1 MLSVLLLL
9 GAFGF
14 SWMLNKILLRYSHNF
29 GVESRQNQEN
39 LVRWSSTIKPTTG
52 GISFYITF
60 LIGALVLMVLMPVEV
75 GQSSRMLALIL
86 SATLAFMV
94 GFADDAYGTHPGMK
108 FLGQV
113 LCGVI
118 LISFGFHINFFSI
131 DNPQLIVLDY
141 LLTIMWVVGLMNSL
155 NMLDNMDAVT
165 TTIATTLVMS
175 TMIMLT
181 WREGLSEMFFVLI
194 VIAGAFA
201 GFLMW
206 NWRPA
211 KIYMGDTGSM
221 FIGLVVAFLGII
233 YFWNIPAS
241 PDNVSHIRKMVI
253 PMIVFIVP
261 IMDTTFVTFARL
273 ARGSS
278 PFVGGKDHL
287 THQMVRIGVP
297 EQMVPVTLGLV
308 SVVSGLLAFFAYTLI
323 PEWTI
328 IHTALFTA
336 YPILAFG
343 IFTFI
348 YLKGSKIAKEK
359 ALTEPA
365 PLPQPATKTS
375 SQAAEPVPSPTT
387 N

>member
-1 MLSVLLLL
+1 MQSILLLL

-14 SWMLNKILLRYSHNF
+14 SWMLNKILLRYSYNF

-39 LVRWSSTIKPTTG
+39 LVRWSSTRKPTTG

-60 LIGALVLMVLMPVEV
+60 LIGALVLMVLMPLEV
-75 GQSSRMLALIL
+75 GSSRMLALIL
-86 SATLAFMV
+86 SATLAFMI
-94 GFADDAYGTHPGMK
+94 GFADDAYGTHPGLK

-113 LCGVI
+113 VCGLI
-118 LISFGFHINFFSI
+118 LVGFGIHIHFFELLQP
-131 DNPQLIVLDY
+131 DLIYLDY
-141 LLTIMWVVGLMNSL
+141 ALTVVWVVGLMNSL

-175 TMIMLT
+175 TMVMLIS
-181 WREGLSEMFFVLI
+181 REGLSEMFYVLV
-194 VIAGAFA
+194 VIAGGFM

-241 PDNVSHIRKMVI
+241 PDNVSHIRKAVI
-253 PMIVFIVP
+253 PLMVFLVP

-273 ARGSS
+273 ARGQS

-287 THQMVRIGVP
+287 THQLVRIGVA

-308 SVVSGLLAFFAYTLI
+308 SLVSGLLAFFAYRLI
-323 PEWTI
+323 PEWTTV
-328 IHTALFTA
+328 HTALFA
-336 YPILAFG
+336 MYPVAVFLF
-343 IFTFI
+343 FTLL
-348 YLKGSKIAKEK
+348 YRRGAAIAAMREQAAK
-359 ALTEPA
+359 APA
-365 PLPQPATKTS
+365 PAAVEATLERVAT
-375 SQAAEPVPSPTT
+375 PS
-387 N
+387 